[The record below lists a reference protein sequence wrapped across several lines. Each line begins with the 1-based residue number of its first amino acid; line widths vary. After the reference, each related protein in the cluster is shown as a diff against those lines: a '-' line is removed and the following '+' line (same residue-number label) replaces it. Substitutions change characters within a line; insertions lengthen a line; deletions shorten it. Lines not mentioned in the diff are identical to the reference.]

1 MYQLTAH
8 NHTLTFDQPLIMA
21 IINCTPDSFYSG
33 SRAQNLH
40 QAKKMVDQMIEDGA
54 DILDIGGR
62 STRPGSIEIS
72 DGEEI
77 ERVKDVIQYISK
89 SHPKVWMSIDTTKA
103 SVANVAINEGCRII
117 NDISSGE
124 MDLDMIKTVS
134 NLHVPFVCM
143 HMQGTPDN
151 MQLNPI
157 YSDVTNDVH
166 NFFEKKI
173 ESFRSYGIEQVVL
186 DPGFG
191 FGKIIEHNYTLLKEF
206 HQFTSFKKPL
216 LAGLSRKSM
225 IYKLLNITAEESL
238 NGTSALNMMALM
250 KGANILRV
258 HDVKPA
264 KEIVQL
270 FTQLIK

>member
-8 NHTLTFDQPLIMA
+8 NHILTFDHPLIMG
-21 IINCTPDSFYSG
+21 IINCTPDSFYSA
-33 SRAQNLH
+33 SRAQTLD

-72 DGEEI
+72 EKEEI
-77 ERVKDVIQYISK
+77 ERVKDVIQYVSK
-89 SHPKVWMSIDTTKA
+89 NHPKVWMSIDTTKA
-103 SVANVAINEGCRII
+103 NVAHIAINEGCRII

-124 MDLDMIKTVS
+124 MDHRMIQTVS
-134 NLHVPFVCM
+134 GMKVPFICM
-143 HMQGTPDN
+143 HMQGTPEN
-151 MQLNPI
+151 MQLNPT
-157 YSDVTNDVH
+157 YSNVINDVVQ
-166 NFFEKKI
+166 FFEKKI
-173 ESFRSYGIEQVVL
+173 EWLSSHGIDQVVL

-191 FGKIIEHNYTLLKEF
+191 FGKTIEHNYTILKDF
-206 HQFTSFKKPL
+206 HRFTSFKKPL

-238 NGTSALNMMALM
+238 NGTSALNLLTLT
-250 KGANILRV
+250 KGVNILRV

-264 KEIVQL
+264 KQIVELYIQVS
-270 FTQLIK
+270 K

>member
-8 NHTLTFDQPLIMA
+8 NHTLSFNQPLIMG

-33 SRAQNLH
+33 SRAQTFD

-72 DGEEI
+72 DKEEI
-77 ERVKDVIQYISK
+77 ERVKEVIQYVSK
-89 SHPKVWMSIDTTKA
+89 NHPKVWMSIDTTKA
-103 SVANVAINEGCRII
+103 NVAHIAINEGCRII

-124 MDLDMIKTVS
+124 MDHQMIQTVS
-134 NLHVPFVCM
+134 NLKVPFVCM

-151 MQLNPI
+151 MQQNPT
-157 YSDVTNDVH
+157 YSDVANEVWVY
-166 NFFEKKI
+166 FEKKI
-173 ESFRSYGIEQVVL
+173 ELLTSQGIEQVVL

-191 FGKIIEHNYTLLKEF
+191 FGKTIEHNYTLLREF
-206 HQFTSFKKPL
+206 HRFTSFKKPL

-225 IYKLLNITAEESL
+225 IYKLLNSTAEESL
-238 NGTSALNMMALM
+238 NGTCALNLLAMM

-264 KEIVQL
+264 KEIIELYKQVS
-270 FTQLIK
+270 K

>member
-8 NHTLTFDQPLIMA
+8 NHTLSFNQPLIMG

-33 SRAQNLH
+33 SRAQTLD

-72 DGEEI
+72 DKEEI
-77 ERVKDVIQYISK
+77 ERVKEVIQYVSK
-89 SHPKVWMSIDTTKA
+89 NHPKVWMSIDTTKA
-103 SVANVAINEGCRII
+103 NVADIAINEGCRII

-124 MDLDMIKTVS
+124 MDHQMIQTVS
-134 NLHVPFVCM
+134 NLKVPFVCM

-151 MQLNPI
+151 MQQNPT
-157 YSDVTNDVH
+157 YSDVANEVWVY
-166 NFFEKKI
+166 FEKKI
-173 ESFRSYGIEQVVL
+173 ELLTSQGIEQVVL

-191 FGKIIEHNYTLLKEF
+191 FGKTIEHNYTLLREF
-206 HQFTSFKKPL
+206 HRFTSFKKPL

-225 IYKLLNITAEESL
+225 IYKLLNSTAEESL
-238 NGTSALNMMALM
+238 NGTCALNLLAMM

-264 KEIVQL
+264 KEIIELYKQVS
-270 FTQLIK
+270 K

>member
-8 NHTLTFDQPLIMA
+8 NHTLSIDQPLIMA

-33 SRAQNLH
+33 SRAQNLD
-40 QAKKMVDQMIEDGA
+40 QAKKMVDQMIEEGA

-72 DGEEI
+72 DMEEM
-77 ERVKDVIQYISK
+77 ERVKNVIQYVAK
-89 SHPKVWMSIDTTKA
+89 SHPTVWMSIDTTKA
-103 SVANVAINEGCRII
+103 SVANFAINEGCRIV

-124 MDLDMIKTVS
+124 MDLDMIQTVS
-134 NLHVPFVCM
+134 ALHVPFVCM

-151 MQLNPI
+151 MQLNPS
-157 YSDVTNDVH
+157 YTDVTIDVMH
-166 NFFEKKI
+166 FFEKKI
-173 ESFRSYGIEQVVL
+173 ELFRSHGIEQVVL

-191 FGKIIEHNYTLLKEF
+191 FGKTIEHNYTLLKDF
-206 HQFTSFKKPL
+206 HQFTSFNQPL

-225 IYKLLNITAEESL
+225 IYKLLNTTAEESL
-238 NGTSALNMMALM
+238 NGTSALNLMALM

-270 FTQLIK
+270 FTQLI